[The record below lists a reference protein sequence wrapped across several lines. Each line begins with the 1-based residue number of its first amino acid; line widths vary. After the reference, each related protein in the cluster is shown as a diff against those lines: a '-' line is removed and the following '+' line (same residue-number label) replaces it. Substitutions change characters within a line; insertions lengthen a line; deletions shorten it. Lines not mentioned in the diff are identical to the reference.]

1 MTKRL
6 KVKVEGQWFDVQIT
20 DLSTRPI
27 KVLVDGEP
35 VEVEIEPTGHT
46 ETVQQSGFSEDVTTD
61 EAQATGS
68 AEAPAPPKASA
79 IRTFRSPMPGVIL
92 SVAVEKGQQVV
103 TGDEV
108 CVLEAM
114 KMQQSLRA
122 DWSGIV
128 KVVHVK
134 EGQQVLG
141 GDPILELD

>member
-6 KVKVEGQWFDVQIT
+6 RVKVEGQWFDVQIT

-46 ETVQQSGFSEDVTTD
+46 ETVRQSGFSEDVTTD

-68 AEAPAPPKASA
+68 AEAPDPPKASA

-108 CVLEAM
+108 LVLEAM

-141 GDPILELD
+141 GDPILELN

>member
-6 KVKVEGQWFDVQIT
+6 RVKVEGQWFDVQIT

-68 AEAPAPPKASA
+68 AEAPDPPKASA

-108 CVLEAM
+108 LVLEAM